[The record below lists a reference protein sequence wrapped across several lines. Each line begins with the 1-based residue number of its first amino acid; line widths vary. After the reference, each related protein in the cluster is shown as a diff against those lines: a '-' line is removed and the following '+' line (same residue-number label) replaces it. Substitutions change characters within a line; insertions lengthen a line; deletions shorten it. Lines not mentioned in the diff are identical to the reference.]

1 MPFLTASALNDN
13 AEGLDFLRAVLSD
26 SRSQRHSPRAPSWT
40 YQPPIWGLRLPTAQA
55 RQSRGSRV
63 LLIHG
68 VIILLPAAYTLVAKQ
83 CHFDVSQSAGLD

>member
-40 YQPPIWGLRLPTAQA
+40 PSTAYLGGEVASGTGSAKPRISRLDPWGHHSAA
-55 RQSRGSRV
+55 RSVHAR
-63 LLIHG
+63 
-68 VIILLPAAYTLVAKQ
+68 
-83 CHFDVSQSAGLD
+83 C

>member
-40 YQPPIWGLRLPTAQA
+40 P
-55 RQSRGSRV
+55 S
-63 LLIHG
+63 
-68 VIILLPAAYTLVAKQ
+68 AAYLGGEVCLRHRLGKAADLASSTDPWG
-83 CHFDVSQSAGLD
+83 HHSAARSVHARC

>member
-13 AEGLDFLRAVLSD
+13 AEGMDFLRAVLSD

-40 YQPPIWGLRLPTAQA
+40 PSTAYLGVRLPAAQA

-63 LLIHG
+63 
-68 VIILLPAAYTLVAKQ
+68 VP
-83 CHFDVSQSAGLD
+83 